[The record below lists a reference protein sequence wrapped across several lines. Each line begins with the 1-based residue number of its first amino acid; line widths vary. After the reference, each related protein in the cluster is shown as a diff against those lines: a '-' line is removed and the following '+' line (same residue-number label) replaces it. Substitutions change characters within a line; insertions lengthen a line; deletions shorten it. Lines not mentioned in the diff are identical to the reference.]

1 MTRIDSVR
9 NAAGQTKDSMQHA
22 AEVVAPY
29 AVTAKDNAAH
39 YADEAKIWLTPRVAT
54 AAQKAH
60 AALPPKVA
68 SAVDTAAVKAALTA
82 RQANEYAAPR
92 VGHAVEVTRAAAGPA
107 RDEALARGA
116 AALAALQGRV
126 SVAEIDKLGRQHRR
140 RAKAGKAFKR
150 LVVLGMISGAGYAA
164 WKWWSKQTNPDWLV
178 EPAPP
183 TEVADR
189 ATLNGSGPT
198 LVGMDRTDKPDPLD
212 KVDGSPVEP
221 LDPEVQAKQA
231 EADRVDRP
239 DHGDEA

>member
-9 NAAGQTKDSMQHA
+9 HAAGQTKDSMQHA

-29 AVTAKDNAAH
+29 AVTAKDSAAH
-39 YADEAKIWLTPRVAT
+39 YADEARHWLTPRVAT

-60 AALPPKVA
+60 SALPPKVA
-68 SAVDTAAVKAALTA
+68 AAVDTAAVKTALTA
-82 RQANEYAAPR
+82 RQATDYAAPR
-92 VGHAVEVTRAAAGPA
+92 VGQAVVVTRAAAGPA

-126 SVAEIDKLGRQHRR
+126 SIAEIDKLNRKYERR
-140 RAKAGKAFKR
+140 CRAGKAVKR
-150 LVVLGMISGAGYAA
+150 FAVLALIGGAGFAA
-164 WKWWSKQTNPDWLV
+164 WKWWAKQTNPDWLV

-183 TEVADR
+183 TGVADR

-198 LVGMDRTDKPDPLD
+198 ISGIDRLD

-231 EADRVDRP
+231 EADDKERQER
-239 DHGDEA
+239 GDTPA

>member
-29 AVTAKDNAAH
+29 AVTAKDSAAH
-39 YADEAKIWLTPRVAT
+39 YADEARTWLTPRVVT
-54 AAQKAH
+54 AAYKAH

-68 SAVDTAAVKAALTA
+68 SAVDTAAVKAVLTA

-107 RDEALARGA
+107 RDEAVARGA
-116 AALAALQGRV
+116 AALAALQGKV
-126 SVAEIDKLGRQHRR
+126 SVAEIEKLTRKHRR
-140 RAKAGKAFKR
+140 RARAGKAAKR
-150 LVVLGMISGAGYAA
+150 LVVIGIISGAGFAA

-178 EPAPP
+178 EPAAP

-189 ATLNGSGPT
+189 ATLNGSGPVV
-198 LVGMDRTDKPDPLD
+198 VGMDRSDGVDPLD
-212 KVDGSPVEP
+212 VVDGSPVEP

-231 EADRVDRP
+231 EADRVERP
-239 DHGDEA
+239 ERDNES